1 MKIFIFVVSFLLDG
15 ILSNYLPINGL
26 FTPLFSLVSLIVV
39 YPYFNGN
46 KRDYYKYAFLLGLL
60 YDLIYTDTLVFHA
73 FLFLFMSFLIT
84 KLTLVLSDNYLNLI
98 IITIITIIIFRS
110 VSYILIFI
118 TGNINLDYH
127 IFLKGIYSSLILNI
141 IYSVILLFITNFISD
156 KYNIKKN
163 SHY

>member
-1 MKIFIFVVSFLLDG
+1 MKTFILVFSFLLDG
-15 ILSNYLPINGL
+15 ILSNYLPINSL
-26 FTPLFSLVSLIVV
+26 FTPLFSLVSLIIV

-46 KRDYYKYAFLLGLL
+46 KRDYYKYAFLLGLF

-84 KLTLVLSDNYLNLI
+84 KFTLVLSDNYLNLI
-98 IITIITIIIFRS
+98 IITVITIVIFRS

-118 TGNINLDYH
+118 TGNINIDYH
-127 IFLKGIYSSLILNI
+127 VFLKGIYSSLILNI